1 MILSDYS
8 IFEVLK
14 FNELRII
21 PFPKDKDI
29 QPCSIDFHLGG
40 ELKTIDG
47 KTIDILHDTYN
58 IKPKEFLLGC
68 TLEYIEMPKHLCG
81 QVDGKSSIGRLG
93 IFIENAGFIDPN
105 FRGNITLEI
114 YNASDKE
121 FELGSGMSICQLVL
135 FALTSEPSRV
145 YGEVG
150 NHYQDSEGAVLS
162 RYNKEHDMD

>member
-1 MILSDYS
+1 MILSDRN
-8 IFEVLK
+8 IFD
-14 FNELRII
+14 ELNYKRLRVI
-21 PFPKDKDI
+21 PCLEEGDI
-29 QPCSIDFHLGG
+29 QPCSIDLHLGN

-47 KTIDILHDTYN
+47 KTIDILHDTYK
-58 IKPKEFLLGC
+58 IKPKEFILGC
-68 TLEYIEMPKHLCG
+68 TLEYVEMPKHLCG

-121 FELGSGMSICQLVL
+121 FELESGISICQLVL
-135 FALTSEPSRV
+135 FALTSEPMRV

-150 NHYQDSEGAVLS
+150 NHYQDSDGVVLS
-162 RYNKEHDMD
+162 KYERGFK